1 MRHGVGLAILA
12 CLFAAAA
19 FALWT
24 RLRERQRRK
33 RAARVGMRI
42 ELTGSER
49 D

>member
-1 MRHGVGLAILA
+1 MRHSVGLAILA

-19 FALWT
+19 FALWA
-24 RLRERQRRK
+24 RFREQRRRK

-42 ELTGSER
+42 ELTASDR